1 MSNIFPKK
9 PKQAQSFKGK
19 IWMDFI
25 MKQMSTSNQTC
36 TASQFSSPRK
46 VIGTNTVPIFILLH
60 RPKREKYNLTT
71 SKIGSRTTSKFA
83 LFRKQKVN
91 SERLHVQ
98 ERSKREHLQFYK
110 PATHLNGPSAWV
122 CFGLSLWLRSGS
134 NLQRETRP
142 RSYRLRRF

>member
-1 MSNIFPKK
+1 
-9 PKQAQSFKGK
+9 
-19 IWMDFI
+19 MDFI
-25 MKQMSTSNQTC
+25 SKQTHTSNRTC
-36 TASQFSSPRK
+36 TASHFSSSRK
-46 VIGTNTVPIFILLH
+46 RNRHLKRCLLILLH
-60 RPKREKYNLTT
+60 RPKREKYNPTT

-98 ERSKREHLQFYK
+98 KRSKREHLQFYK

-134 NLQRETRP
+134 NLQSETRP